1 MAGTVTYLFEALA
14 AAVVCA
20 VLLVRSRKIR
30 IFGGVDLT
38 KDAGWDELKA
48 SIRLTALE
56 VIR

>member
-1 MAGTVTYLFEALA
+1 
-14 AAVVCA
+14 
-20 VLLVRSRKIR
+20 VRSRKIR